1 MPTKIVSETVLKT
14 PIAYNK
20 QDKNK
25 MLSSN
30 NFEQRINGDD
40 WLFHDELVYAPVDD
54 ELVRTLV
61 DGALVHTLVDE
72 LVCTLVDGTLVDRLV
87 DELVDTSV
95 DHSNNV

>member
-40 WLFHDELVYAPVDD
+40 
-54 ELVRTLV
+54 
-61 DGALVHTLVDE
+61 
-72 LVCTLVDGTLVDRLV
+72 
-87 DELVDTSV
+87 
-95 DHSNNV
+95 